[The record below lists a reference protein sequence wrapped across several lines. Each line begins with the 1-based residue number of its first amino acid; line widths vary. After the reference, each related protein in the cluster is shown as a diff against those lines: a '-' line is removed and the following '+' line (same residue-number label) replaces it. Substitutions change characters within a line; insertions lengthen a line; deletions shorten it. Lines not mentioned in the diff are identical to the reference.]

1 MSSIPKVDKSKY
13 NHNKS
18 FAWVDSQLEKFMIKQ
33 KELENEITNLTGKI
47 KNDMDYI
54 RMLEKSLEESKENL
68 ETCTKNYSRLWDNY
82 KELKTENDSLKEDI
96 LDLEDDLD
104 DTRI

>member
-1 MSSIPKVDKSKY
+1 MSQIPKDTQSKY
-13 NHNKS
+13 NKDNK
-18 FAWVDSQLEKFMIKQ
+18 FRWVDSQLEKLMTKQ
-33 KELENEITNLTGKI
+33 KELENEIVNLTGKI

-68 ETCTKNYSRLWDNY
+68 ETCTKTYSRLWDNY
-82 KELKTENDSLKEDI
+82 KELKTENNNLKEDI

-104 DTRI
+104 DARI